1 MRKILYIVRKEYLQV
16 FRNKSM
22 LPTIFLMPLVQLLVL
37 VNAATFDIKN
47 INLFVVDRDHSVYSR
62 DLVRH
67 YKATKYFV
75 LTGYGD
81 TYQQGIDQLQK
92 GSADVVLCIP
102 PHFERDV
109 YKQNTTK
116 IQLLV
121 NAIDGA
127 SAGVINAYSAG
138 IIQSFNANIM
148 TEFAAPGL
156 QSVPLI
162 NVTQSY
168 WFNPELDYRTYMVPG
183 ILVLLVTMV
192 ILSLTSLNIV
202 REKELGTIEQLNVS
216 PIKKYQFIIGKIFP
230 FWTLGMVNLVFG
242 LIIAKGLYHV
252 PIVGSLG
259 TIFLFASLYILTLQG
274 IGLFVST
281 RSETQQQAMFINW
294 FFNTLFMLTAGLYT
308 PIESMP
314 QWAQTVTYFNPI
326 RYFVEVMR
334 MVMLKG
340 AGVYEIRVQLL
351 CIFTFAVVMN
361 SLAVWSYRKRA

>member
-1 MRKILYIVRKEYLQV
+1 MQV
-16 FRNKSM
+16 FRNRSM

-47 INLFVVDRDHSVYSR
+47 INLYIVDNDHSVYSR

-67 YKATKYFV
+67 YSATRYFII
-75 LTGYGD
+75 TGYGRN
-81 TYQQGIDQLQK
+81 YQDGINELQK
-92 GSADVVLCIP
+92 GRAEVVLCIP

-116 IQLLV
+116 LQLMV

-127 SAGVINAYSAG
+127 AAGVINAYSAS
-138 IIQSFNANIM
+138 IIQHFNSDII
-148 TEFAAPGL
+148 TEFTVAPSM
-156 QSVPLI
+156 QVVPLI
-162 NVTQSY
+162 NVTQSF

-230 FWTLGMVNLVFG
+230 FWTLGLINLCFG
-242 LIIAKGLYHV
+242 LVISKLLYHI
-252 PIVGSLG
+252 PILGSVG
-259 TIFLFASLYILTLQG
+259 TIFLFASVYILALQG

-281 RSETQQQAMFINW
+281 RSDTQQQAMFINW
-294 FFNTLFMLTAGLYT
+294 FFNTLFMLTSGLYT

-314 QWAQTVTYFNPI
+314 GWAQTVTYFNPI

-340 AGVYEIRVQLL
+340 AGIYEIRFQLL
-351 CIFTFAVVMN
+351 AIFTFALVMN
-361 SLAVWSYRKRA
+361 GLALWSYRKRA